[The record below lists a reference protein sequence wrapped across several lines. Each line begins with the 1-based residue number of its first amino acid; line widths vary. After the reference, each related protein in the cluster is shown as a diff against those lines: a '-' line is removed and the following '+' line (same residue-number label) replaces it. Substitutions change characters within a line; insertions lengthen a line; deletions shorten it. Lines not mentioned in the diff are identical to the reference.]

1 MWIFLSDAFLSI
13 VADKADPSGDRLLVR
28 ARRNG
33 DIERVFP
40 EAQVFSVP
48 GADYAFRAWLP
59 RARVAEACVEQIQ
72 SLSYANFKDSIDDPA
87 YHDAAM
93 RAWFAMH
100 RYQAESLHLDQS
112 SGGF

>member
-28 ARRNG
+28 ARRAG

-40 EAQVFSVP
+40 EAEVFCVA
-48 GADYAFRAWLP
+48 GADYAFRSWLP
-59 RARVAEACVEQIQ
+59 RASVAQACQDQVQAIQ
-72 SLSYANFKDSIDDPA
+72 YTNFKNSIRDRD

-93 RAWFAMH
+93 DAWVAMH
-100 RYQAESLHLDQS
+100 RYQSRS
-112 SGGF
+112 KG